1 LPVEYS
7 FDKLKN
13 TILNQPTPQP
23 KNTMTRIQDYVVITS
38 SKGFESLEALI
49 KDNIRNGWQPLGGV
63 AIANFSSTDANGL
76 VNNTTTFA
84 QAMVLYE

>member
-1 LPVEYS
+1 MEYS
-7 FDKLKN
+7 FDNLRN
-13 TILNQPTPQP
+13 TILNQPTTQP
-23 KNTMTRIQDYVVITS
+23 KSKMARIQDYVVITS
-38 SKGFESLEALI
+38 SKGFESLESLI

-63 AIANFSSTDANGL
+63 AMANFSSTDANGL